1 MGFFSKITRAITKP
15 IKKIIKSPLGKAALL
30 GGLGYFAG
38 PAMARGFGATGQ
50 GFMGRLASGGWQKA
64 LLNPMWTP
72 AGSMTNTGP
81 LSGIMGKAAG
91 FIGKNKVPLAIAGAA
106 GLGTAAMAKGAEQE
120 EPSWAGES
128 GTGHADYL
136 KARKLWDW
144 GGEQPMFSA
153 NQGGRVRAQQG
164 MAVGQGQGIASL
176 DQVTDPAS
184 LSDVSQ
190 PVDQGVLDSGTTEQS
205 DDARLIQLIQ
215 QLASLGIPMEQLRG
229 RTEQE
234 LVEMMVYLSSQMGSQ
249 QGGNQ
254 MAAAQ
259 GGRVGLR
266 TGGDN
271 SLFLEESS
279 EVIRGGQD
287 GDSVVDET
295 ENIEVASDPS
305 LEDSRNE
312 MSLMLFGKPIHELTD
327 EELQI
332 LNDQGAMPAQ
342 SPIMANQGG
351 RVGLFRGAEADA
363 RAGIASMSP
372 GTHHG
377 GGGREAPTGNG
388 KGPSKNIVRQGLGA
402 AFTLANPLK
411 MAGVAG
417 KIGKW
422 ALGNIIAGD
431 ELGYQGEGPYGNELV
446 NQKDIDILTGTG
458 GLSSK
463 SDPVDIR
470 DRITMTG
477 QKLNPDITDTEITG
491 VLSGGITHPGSYT
504 LQDGQYVPKNT
515 GGLMRTGYAMGTEHP
530 IIPSKDGKQL
540 DMRDTGGY
548 QPHGAKEKHDDVR
561 ALLAQGEFVMTSD
574 AVKGLGGG
582 DREAG
587 AKKMYDVMHNLEA
600 MA

>member
-15 IKKIIKSPLGKAALL
+15 IKKIIKSPLGKMALL
-30 GGLGYFAG
+30 GGLGYLAG
-38 PAMARGFGATGQ
+38 PSMARGFGATGQ

-144 GGEQPMFSA
+144 GGEDPMFAAS
-153 NQGGRVRAQQG
+153 QGGRVHAQQG
-164 MAVGQGQGIASL
+164 MAVGQGQGITSI
-176 DQVTDPAS
+176 QTDARADPGS
-184 LSDVSQ
+184 LSEIDR
-190 PVDQGVLDSGTTEQS
+190 PTEQGVLDTGTTEQS

-215 QLASLGIPMEQLRG
+215 QLAALGIPMEQLRG

-249 QGGNQ
+249 QGGGRAQ
-254 MAAAQ
+254 MAQ
-259 GGRVGLR
+259 
-266 TGGDN
+266 GGDN

-295 ENIEVASDPS
+295 ENIEVASAPDPTA
-305 LEDSRNE
+305 E
-312 MSLMLFGKPIHELTD
+312 MNDFAIQTFGKPLHQLTPQEL
-327 EELQI
+327 EQLYEMA
-332 LNDQGAMPAQ
+332 NDQAAMPNQ
-342 SPIMANQGG
+342 EPTMANQ
-351 RVGLFRGAEADA
+351 
-363 RAGIASMSP
+363 
-372 GTHHG
+372 
-377 GGGREAPTGNG
+377 
-388 KGPSKNIVRQGLGA
+388 
-402 AFTLANPLK
+402 
-411 MAGVAG
+411 
-417 KIGKW
+417 
-422 ALGNIIAGD
+422 
-431 ELGYQGEGPYGNELV
+431 
-446 NQKDIDILTGTG
+446 
-458 GLSSK
+458 
-463 SDPVDIR
+463 
-470 DRITMTG
+470 
-477 QKLNPDITDTEITG
+477 
-491 VLSGGITHPGSYT
+491 
-504 LQDGQYVPKNT
+504 

>member
-15 IKKIIKSPLGKAALL
+15 IKKIIKSSLGKMALM
-30 GGLGYFAG
+30 GGLGYLGGAQAGLWGKGATNPLFAG
-38 PAMARGFGATGQ
+38 GGRGNIMAKLFGTAAKAGTG
-50 GFMGRLASGGWQKA
+50 G
-64 LLNPMWTP
+64 
-72 AGSMTNTGP
+72 
-81 LSGIMGKAAG
+81 
-91 FIGKNKVPLAIAGAA
+91 AGAGLPFLAEKGFTAATPGVLGKLGLTKGAGAMMPTGLGWAGIA
-106 GLGTAAMAKGAEQE
+106 GLGGAAAAAQQPKVDELESESISTKG
-120 EPSWAGES
+120 
-128 GTGHADYL
+128 HDDYL

-144 GGEQPMFSA
+144 GGEEPMFGAS
-153 NQGGRVRAQQG
+153 QGGRVHAQHG
-164 MAVGQGQGIASL
+164 MAVGQDQGIASL

-215 QLASLGIPMEQLRG
+215 QLAALGIPMEQLRG

-259 GGRVGLR
+259 GGRVGLQG
-266 TGGDN
+266 GGDN

-295 ENIEVASDPS
+295 ENIDVASYDYNDAMAESRQAYEDGKKDGTIPFDMEFEEY
-305 LEDSRNE
+305 LE
-312 MSLMLFGKPIHELTD
+312 LMEGKKETVPQDI
-327 EELQI
+327 Q
-332 LNDQGAMPAQ
+332 
-342 SPIMANQGG
+342 MANQ
-351 RVGLFRGAEADA
+351 
-363 RAGIASMSP
+363 
-372 GTHHG
+372 
-377 GGGREAPTGNG
+377 
-388 KGPSKNIVRQGLGA
+388 
-402 AFTLANPLK
+402 
-411 MAGVAG
+411 
-417 KIGKW
+417 
-422 ALGNIIAGD
+422 
-431 ELGYQGEGPYGNELV
+431 
-446 NQKDIDILTGTG
+446 
-458 GLSSK
+458 
-463 SDPVDIR
+463 
-470 DRITMTG
+470 
-477 QKLNPDITDTEITG
+477 
-491 VLSGGITHPGSYT
+491 
-504 LQDGQYVPKNT
+504 

>member
-15 IKKIIKSPLGKAALL
+15 IKKVIKSPLGKMALM
-30 GGLGYFAG
+30 GGLGYFGG
-38 PAMARGFGATGQ
+38 PAMARGFGATNPSS
-50 GFMGRLASGGWQKA
+50 FMGRLAGGGWKQA
-64 LLNPMWTP
+64 LMGNVGGP
-72 AGSMTNTGP
+72 ANMYGSSGP
-81 LSGIMGKAAG
+81 LSGIMGKAGA
-91 FIGKNKVPLAIAGAA
+91 FIGKNKLPLGIIGAA

-120 EPSWAGES
+120 DPSWAGES

-234 LVEMMVYLSSQMGSQ
+234 LVEMMVYMSSQMGNQ
-249 QGGNQ
+249 QGGGRAQ
-254 MAAAQ
+254 MAQ
-259 GGRVGLR
+259 
-266 TGGDN
+266 GGDN

-295 ENIEVASDPS
+295 ENIEVASAPDPTA
-305 LEDSRNE
+305 E
-312 MSLMLFGKPIHELTD
+312 MNDFAIQTFGKPLHQLTPQEL
-327 EELQI
+327 EQLYEMA
-332 LNDQGAMPAQ
+332 NDQAAMPNQ
-342 SPIMANQGG
+342 EPTMANQ
-351 RVGLFRGAEADA
+351 
-363 RAGIASMSP
+363 
-372 GTHHG
+372 
-377 GGGREAPTGNG
+377 
-388 KGPSKNIVRQGLGA
+388 
-402 AFTLANPLK
+402 
-411 MAGVAG
+411 
-417 KIGKW
+417 
-422 ALGNIIAGD
+422 
-431 ELGYQGEGPYGNELV
+431 
-446 NQKDIDILTGTG
+446 
-458 GLSSK
+458 
-463 SDPVDIR
+463 
-470 DRITMTG
+470 
-477 QKLNPDITDTEITG
+477 
-491 VLSGGITHPGSYT
+491 
-504 LQDGQYVPKNT
+504 

-530 IIPSKDGKQL
+530 VIPSKDGKQL

-548 QPHGAKEKHDDVR
+548 QPHGKAEKHDDVR

-582 DREAG
+582 DRDAG

>member
-15 IKKIIKSPLGKAALL
+15 IKKVIKSPIGKAALL
-30 GGLGYFAG
+30 GLGAYYGPSMMGKAGWTGPQGVFAG
-38 PAMARGFGATGQ
+38 GGKGSMMAKLFGTQAQNIAGPVQGILGTGSAGTQ
-50 GFMGRLASGGWQKA
+50 G
-64 LLNPMWTP
+64 LLGKWGLTKG
-72 AGSMTNTGP
+72 AGSMMPTG
-81 LSGIMGKAAG
+81 LGWAGI
-91 FIGKNKVPLAIAGAA
+91 A
-106 GLGTAAMAKGAEQE
+106 GLGTAAAAAGQPKVDEIQGFGDEGKGHQAYLNARRYM
-120 EPSWAGES
+120 PFGDES
-128 GTGHADYL
+128 SPHYTA
-136 KARKLWDW
+136 
-144 GGEQPMFSA
+144 PMWNA
-153 NQGGRVRAQQG
+153 NQGGRVRAQEG
-164 MAVGQGQGIASL
+164 MYAGQGIESL
-176 DQVTDPAS
+176 QSQTD
-184 LSDVSQ
+184 LDNVSQ

-205 DDARLIQLIQ
+205 DDAKLIQLIQ
-215 QLASLGIPMEQLRG
+215 QLAALGIPMEQLRG

-342 SPIMANQGG
+342 SPTMANQ
-351 RVGLFRGAEADA
+351 
-363 RAGIASMSP
+363 
-372 GTHHG
+372 
-377 GGGREAPTGNG
+377 
-388 KGPSKNIVRQGLGA
+388 
-402 AFTLANPLK
+402 
-411 MAGVAG
+411 
-417 KIGKW
+417 
-422 ALGNIIAGD
+422 
-431 ELGYQGEGPYGNELV
+431 
-446 NQKDIDILTGTG
+446 
-458 GLSSK
+458 
-463 SDPVDIR
+463 
-470 DRITMTG
+470 
-477 QKLNPDITDTEITG
+477 
-491 VLSGGITHPGSYT
+491 
-504 LQDGQYVPKNT
+504 